1 MKKKKR
7 MLEQYKTWIWSVVAI
22 IVMLIIGALCS
33 GCETVRYITVPEVH
47 EEHHWHTDS
56 IIKNDSVIRETQ
68 TTIQQLDSAA
78 MAQYGI
84 KLENA
89 ERAWL
94 VKTKELERIV
104 QELMAKSE
112 QKDSVHDTIP
122 IPYPVEVEVPAK
134 LTWIQQAKQHLAN
147 MTLTF
152 IVLWILFFLVRTY
165 IFRR

>member
-1 MKKKKR
+1 

-22 IVMLIIGALCS
+22 IMMLIIGALCS

-94 VKTKELERIV
+94 VKTRELERIV

-122 IPYPVEVEVPAK
+122 MPYPVDVEVPAK

-147 MTLTF
+147 
-152 IVLWILFFLVRTY
+152 IVLWFIAIYVVIFFVRRY
-165 IFRR
+165 FKI

>member
-22 IVMLIIGALCS
+22 ILMLIIGALFS

-122 IPYPVEVEVPAK
+122 MPYPVEVEVPAK

-147 MTLTF
+147 MTLKF

>member
-1 MKKKKR
+1 M
-7 MLEQYKTWIWSVVAI
+7 VAI
-22 IVMLIIGALCS
+22 IVMIIIGALCS
-33 GCETVRYITVPEVH
+33 GCETVRTITVPEVH

-56 IIKNDSVIRETQ
+56 VIQHDSTYHETT
-68 TTIQQLDSAA
+68 TTIMQMDSAQ

-84 KLENA
+84 RLASA

-94 VKTKELERIV
+94 VKTRELERIV

-122 IPYPVEVEVPAK
+122 VPYPVEVEVPAK

>member
-1 MKKKKR
+1 MKKKKI

-22 IVMLIIGALCS
+22 ILMLIIGALCS

-56 IIKNDSVIRETQ
+56 VIQHDSTFHETT
-68 TTIQQLDSAA
+68 TTIMQMDSAQ

-84 KLENA
+84 RLASA

-112 QKDSVHDTIP
+112 RKDTVHDS
-122 IPYPVEVEVPAK
+122 IPYPVKEIVIQEPAWVVK
-134 LTWIQQAKQHLAN
+134 GRRYMAS
-147 MTLTF
+147 
-152 IVLWILFFLVRTY
+152 IVLCLIAIVVIIYTGKRWLRL
-165 IFRR
+165 